1 MGGIFRLHLFLS
13 VVLWGLVVGC
23 GRASD
28 PVEQLSK
35 DLERYPEYSI
45 IVDDLRIEE
54 GVFPDYFL
62 RFKVLTASGQ
72 RIAGRDTLVYSDS
85 QTDWYK
91 VTRTIYARYENYVGM
106 VVASKT
112 LDGHR
117 TDVHQAQP
125 PGYAYVGNPRYGYWG
140 GGGFWQFY
148 GQYALMRDLLGGW
161 RIGRGDYDRY
171 RQHQERRTPYFGP
184 VKNGRSTFGTQG
196 TVTQKT
202 RPTFYRRYT
211 ARRQAFARRARAR
224 MTTSRSNWGRRSFRG
239 K

>member
-72 RIAGRDTLVYSDS
+72 RIAGRDTLVYSDR
-85 QTDWYK
+85 QTDW
-91 VTRTIYARYENYVGM
+91 
-106 VVASKT
+106 
-112 LDGHR
+112 
-117 TDVHQAQP
+117 
-125 PGYAYVGNPRYGYWG
+125 
-140 GGGFWQFY
+140 
-148 GQYALMRDLLGGW
+148 
-161 RIGRGDYDRY
+161 
-171 RQHQERRTPYFGP
+171 
-184 VKNGRSTFGTQG
+184 
-196 TVTQKT
+196 
-202 RPTFYRRYT
+202 
-211 ARRQAFARRARAR
+211 
-224 MTTSRSNWGRRSFRG
+224 
-239 K
+239 